1 MPLTAASLAA
11 DARAMCEDFP
21 QPVTISRPGRG
32 RFSCNAAVDMAGGGE
47 TLADDGAARFLDATT
62 TVTVVADDCA
72 WLPQIGD
79 RVHIGTGRAYRVA
92 AVRGTPGDP
101 CLTLNLEAWL

>member
-1 MPLTAASLAA
+1 
-11 DARAMCEDFP
+11 
-21 QPVTISRPGRG
+21 
-32 RFSCNAAVDMAGGGE
+32 
-47 TLADDGAARFLDATT
+47 
-62 TVTVVADDCA
+62 VVADDCA